1 MSAKFKEPSDQVDTK
16 TPMELTEEYLMSQVR
31 HVANRVLLNLK
42 SNDLNSANIEQVKLK
57 TYVRTLNWMHSK
69 GYISKWS
76 KASVS
81 ECIQRLKNDQEAEVP
96 KSPPAL
102 STFTF

>member
-1 MSAKFKEPSDQVDTK
+1 MSEYKDPNDQVDTK
-16 TPMELTEEYLMSQVR
+16 VPMELTEEYLMNQVR
-31 HVANRVLLNLK
+31 HVANRVLLNIK

-69 GYISKWS
+69 GYISKWQPS
-76 KASVS
+76 SVS
-81 ECIQRLKNDQEAEVP
+81 ECIQRLKDEQRKEVP
-96 KSPPAL
+96 VPAY